1 MKTAIVIPA
10 RLESTRFPGKALV
23 RINGK
28 SLVQYAIDAAKQSK
42 LADAVLLATDSSVI
56 ADDVNADGI
65 SVCVMDGNYRCG
77 TERARA
83 AIDKCGWNPE
93 RVVILQCDEP
103 DITSD
108 DIDRLIEA
116 SRGDAFATAA
126 FHGAVTDD
134 RNQVKVTCGRMF
146 DLESGRIGASH
157 YFSRA
162 PIAGAMIH
170 VGIYIIERR
179 HLDLW
184 NGEPGPIE
192 TAEGLEQ
199 LRVIEQ
205 PGEED
210 GDAWW
215 GWQVLDL
222 GRQLRS
228 VNVPD
233 DLEQFATKHEDW
245 KPKPWGRTKDL
256 GGGLHVIDVDAGGK
270 CSLHRHNRKFNQFI
284 PRGGSFRLEREE
296 CHRDIA
302 APSLPAIIPPGEL
315 HRFHASESQGFTAY
329 ESYWTA
335 DGSEPDADDIERM
348 EEAPARC

>member
-1 MKTAIVIPA
+1 MQTAIVIPA

-23 RINGK
+23 RIHGK

-42 LADAVLLATDSSVI
+42 LADAVLLATDSRVI
-56 ADDVNADGI
+56 ADDVNADEI
-65 SVCVMDGNYRCG
+65 SVCQMGGQFHNG
-77 TERARA
+77 TERAA
-83 AIDKCGWNPE
+83 GAIDKCGWDPR

-103 DITSD
+103 DITGE
-108 DIDRLIEA
+108 DIDRLIET
-116 SRGDAFATAA
+116 SHGDAFATAA

-134 RNQVKVTCGRMF
+134 RNQVKVSVGRMF
-146 DLESGRIGASH
+146 ELDSGRIGAAY

-162 PIAGAMIH
+162 PLAGAMIH
-170 VGIYIIERR
+170 AGLYIVERS
-179 HLDLW
+179 HLDIW
-184 NGEPGPIE
+184 SSEPGPIE
-192 TAEGLEQ
+192 AAEGLEQ
-199 LRVIEQ
+199 LRVLEQ

-210 GDAWW
+210 GDTWW

-222 GRQLRS
+222 GRPVRS

-256 GGGLHVIDVDAGGK
+256 GGGLHVIDVDHGGK
-270 CSLHRHNRKFNQFI
+270 CSLHRHNHKFNQFI

-296 CHRDIA
+296 CHRDIT

-315 HRFHASESQGFTAY
+315 HRFHAGESQGFTAY

-335 DGSEPDADDIERM
+335 DGSEPDLNDIERM
-348 EEAPARC
+348 EEPEARC